1 MYLLFCFNTY
11 YPCGGMNDFEGDF
24 ESIDKARAEAK
35 SLGYDCY
42 QVVRAKD
49 WVIEEEE
56 DIGS

>member
-1 MYLLFCFNTY
+1 
-11 YPCGGMNDFEGDF
+11 MNDFEGDF